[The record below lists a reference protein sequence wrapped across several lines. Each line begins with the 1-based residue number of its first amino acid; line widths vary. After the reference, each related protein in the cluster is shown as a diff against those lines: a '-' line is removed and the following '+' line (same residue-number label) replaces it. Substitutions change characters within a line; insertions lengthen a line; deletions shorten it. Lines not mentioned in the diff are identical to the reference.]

1 MYFLWT
7 PKESTKERRRYFRG
21 AGHGKGD
28 CEVASVGPR
37 LSVRSR
43 GASNVRPGGENNRT
57 SESAMPT
64 GGARCAPPSGRP
76 FEPQSGRSRTGGT
89 RGIPLQF

>member
-1 MYFLWT
+1 MVAFWRLLPNVYFLWA
-7 PKESTKERRRYFRG
+7 PKESTKEKCRYFRD

-28 CEVASVGPR
+28 CGVASVGPR

-43 GASNVRPGGENNRT
+43 GASNVRPSGANNRT

-76 FEPQSGRSRTGGT
+76 WTPK
-89 RGIPLQF
+89 